1 MKLNFGRERFTF
13 PITSGRPHIIL
24 IASVLLALSLADRS
38 AASAMTLTDMARA
51 QVSDNTAEA
60 LVPSV
65 CRGYSS
71 LGLRREAASYLERS
85 IHLAEISR
93 DEAAPLFEEIV
104 EEQSRYEDPGEL
116 VAICETAIRNGAKTP
131 LVLYSYGTGLRLTGR
146 LAEASAIFSQVPK
159 ESVYS
164 SYALFAI
171 GQIAAEEGRAETAL
185 NVFNRVRESV
195 RERGTADFLAK
206 RAARSQAELLLT
218 LGRPGEAAP
227 LFRSLLPSRE
237 DPLAE
242 IGLAVVD
249 NGARV
254 GNGSVLPE
262 TIARWPVRN
271 QILLSLLEGGLA
283 REDGRFRAA
292 LAHFHRAEEKIQ
304 WSLASPTPPVAE
316 AFDAYD
322 PVIFPRRLV
331 EDHRILRDLI
341 GTASFSG
348 DPGTTRERIVELL
361 VQLLFIDHS
370 VARAQ
375 RSMPKIS
382 AAPEM
387 SYLSPFQVEEIF
399 LTIEQVTLEGVDVD
413 RLVEDLARKL
423 DIFQNLAHPI
433 ERYRLLTKLE
443 KSQAEIHAIKR
454 RIHERRAA
462 AVAGIEAGIAL
473 PMSILLED
481 VGRFL
486 VELDAIRDAAGKS
499 RAFTDKNFNILRQKR
514 EAADRTEDPFGVMVR
529 KAESIDRERFNS
541 LLPAVKALEESARI
555 VSWEQRRQEI
565 AALRPVVARQIVD
578 ALVGQARFLRARKT
592 PKGQQEAWSS
602 LEKAASYLRGDAL
615 SPRDRVESALQI
627 GSFLEEGDERWEPF
641 PGRVAGERGKEVIAS
656 SLPILDTAAHSGEL
670 REEASYL
677 LVSLGIMTNDPAA
690 RSKAGDFLREFPSSP
705 YAGRIAVRM
714 GHEALLAGRYSDA
727 RELYRKAAEG
737 SELATVD
744 AARYMLG
751 WFRFQGG
758 DAAGAA
764 GELSRQLSDPAFRCG
779 EPSPFEQAILALS
792 VRAWRESPLE
802 NLRLYAPVREGTCG
816 GRLLLLSLAMDE
828 EKRGE
833 AGRAALVYE
842 VLAERF
848 AGDDVAPGYEKKSV
862 EALLKAGMEDQA
874 FTRIL
879 LLEGKYGP
887 GTKWAESRTPEVRE
901 KAQQEL
907 GDMLKSISERKFA
920 EGVRSGDRKAMVAA
934 KTGMERFFAAKE
946 GERTDEDADLK
957 LKWAVASLKA
967 GDRQTGIAILGELA
981 ERGDDSIGERAAVL
995 YAETTI
1001 AAYERKEDTAE
1012 LAERSASLLLA
1023 RFPSEKAAGLA
1034 YRAAAAFLSASEFDR
1049 AIRMAEEIEK
1059 NKATPKPVLD
1069 DARLV
1074 HAESAINR
1082 NDFVLARNQAD
1093 MVLGVPTGEG
1103 KPGFRERA
1111 RNLFILASLKEIEA
1125 KTGAEDWNGAGM
1137 MLEELGRR
1145 FPDVP
1150 EASQYILRAFRSY
1163 RLGGEKEA
1171 AARTG
1176 MLFLDKYPKRKEAVE
1191 IAGAVGPY
1199 LIDRGEPGQAADL
1212 YASVAERFPKSEEG
1226 PDLLFH
1232 AARLDTENGNL
1243 EAAAKRFSSYRGR
1256 YPNPR
1261 WKSVY
1266 ATLSIGLF
1274 AWKRGDVRTAIR
1286 ETEGGIRQMD
1296 AGLEKDA
1303 PGEIF
1308 ELGGRARTALGE
1320 YWAEQFRKLK
1330 LVAPL
1335 EKNLAIKD
1343 RFFQRALAL
1352 FEKASEE
1359 SPIEIAITASQMSG
1373 DLFLEF
1379 GRSILDS
1386 QRPKGLKENEIAI
1399 FEEGLKERARVFFEN
1414 GLAWYV
1420 GALDRLEAEKGPAD
1434 LASPIRERIENAQRL
1449 VAESSVV
1456 RSEK

>member
-1 MKLNFGRERFTF
+1 MKLNFGRERFPF
-13 PITSGRPHIIL
+13 PITAGRPSIIL
-24 IASVLLALSLADRS
+24 IAFVLLALCLADRS
-38 AASAMTLTDMARA
+38 AASAITLTDMARA
-51 QVSDNTAEA
+51 LVSDNTVGTQ
-60 LVPSV
+60 VPSV

-71 LGLRREAASYLERS
+71 LGLRREAASYLERN

-104 EEQSRYEDPGEL
+104 KEQSRYEDPGGL
-116 VAICETAIRNGAKTP
+116 VAICETAIRNGARTP
-131 LVLYSYGTGLRLTGR
+131 LVLYSYGTALRLTGR
-146 LAEASAIFSQVPK
+146 LAEASAIFSQLPK
-159 ESVYS
+159 GSVYS

-171 GQIAAEEGRAETAL
+171 GQIAAEEGRTETAH
-185 NVFNRVRESV
+185 NIFNRVREAG
-195 RERGTADFLAK
+195 RERGEADFLTE
-206 RAARSQAELLLT
+206 RATRSQAELLLS

-227 LFRSLLPSRE
+227 LFQSLLRSGE

-242 IGLAVVD
+242 IGRAAVD

-254 GNGSVLPE
+254 GNGRVLPE

-271 QILLSLLEGGLA
+271 QILLSLLQGGLA
-283 REDGRFRAA
+283 REDGRFGAA
-292 LAHFHRAEEKIQ
+292 LAHFHWAEEKIH

-316 AFDAYD
+316 LFDDYE
-322 PVIFPRRLV
+322 PVEFLRRQV
-331 EDHRILRDLI
+331 EEHRILRDLI
-341 GTASFSG
+341 GTASFSR

-370 VARAQ
+370 IARAQ
-375 RSMPKIS
+375 RSMPKMS
-382 AAPEM
+382 AAPEVP
-387 SYLSPFQVEEIF
+387 YLSTFQVEEII

-413 RLVEDLARKL
+413 RLVEELARKL

-433 ERYRLLTKLE
+433 ERYRLLTRLE

-462 AVAGIEAGIAL
+462 AVAGVEAGIAL
-473 PMSILLED
+473 PLSSLLGD

-486 VELDAIRDAAGKS
+486 VELDAIRDAAGKL
-499 RAFTDKNFNILRQKR
+499 RAFTDKNFNILRPKQ
-514 EAADRTEDPFGVMVR
+514 EAADRTEDPFEVMVR

-578 ALVGQARFLRARKT
+578 ALVGQARSLRARRT
-592 PKGQQEAWSS
+592 PDGQQEAWSS
-602 LEKAASYLRGDAL
+602 LERAASYLRGDAL

-627 GSFLEEGDERWEPF
+627 GSFLEEGDGLWEPF
-641 PGRVAGERGKEVIAS
+641 PGRVAGEKEKEVIAS
-656 SLPILDTAAHSGEL
+656 ALPILDTAARSGEW

-705 YAGRIAVRM
+705 YAGRIAVRR
-714 GHEALLAGRYSDA
+714 GHEALLAGRLSDA
-727 RELYRKAAEG
+727 RGLYRKAAEG

-764 GELSRQLSDPAFRCG
+764 GELSRQLSDPAFRCV
-779 EPSPFEQAILALS
+779 EPSPFEQAVLALS
-792 VRAWRESPLE
+792 VRAWRESPFE
-802 NLRLYAPVREGTCG
+802 SLRLYAPVREGTCG

-833 AGRAALVYE
+833 AGRAALAYE

-848 AGDDVAPGYEKKSV
+848 AGDDAAPEYEKKSV

-874 FTRIL
+874 FARIL
-879 LLEGKYGP
+879 LLEEKYGP

-901 KAQQEL
+901 KARQEL
-907 GDMLKSISERKFA
+907 VGMLKSISERKFA
-920 EGVRSGDRKAMVAA
+920 EGVRSGERKAMVAA
-934 KTGMERFFAAKE
+934 KTGMERFFAARE
-946 GERTDEDADLK
+946 GERTGEDAELK

-967 GDRQTGIAILGELA
+967 GDRRTGVTILGELA
-981 ERGDDSIGERAAVL
+981 ERGDDSVGERAAVL

-1012 LAERSASLLLA
+1012 LAERSARLLLA

-1034 YRAAAAFLSASEFDR
+1034 YRAAAAFLSASEYDR
-1049 AIRMAEEIEK
+1049 AIRVAEEIEK
-1059 NKATPKPVLD
+1059 NKATPKPVLN

-1074 HAESAINR
+1074 HAESAIYR
-1082 NDFVLARNQAD
+1082 NEFAPARNKAD
-1093 MVLGVPTGEG
+1093 MVLGIPSGEG
-1103 KPGFRERA
+1103 KPGVRERA

-1125 KTGAEDWNGAGM
+1125 RTGAEDWSGAGM

-1145 FPDVP
+1145 FPEVP
-1150 EASQYILRAFRSY
+1150 EAPQHILRAFRSY

-1176 MLFLDKYPKRKEAVE
+1176 MLFLDKFPKQKEAVE

-1199 LIDRGEPGQAADL
+1199 LIERGEPGKAADL

-1226 PDLLFH
+1226 PDLLFL
-1232 AARLDTENGNL
+1232 AARLDAENGNL
-1243 EAAAKRFSSYRGR
+1243 EAAAKRFSSYRER
-1256 YPNPR
+1256 YPDPR

-1274 AWKRGDVRTAIR
+1274 AWKRGDAKTAVR
-1286 ETEGGIRQMD
+1286 ETEGGLRRMD

-1303 PGEIF
+1303 PGDIF
-1308 ELGGRARTALGE
+1308 ELGGRARIALGE
-1320 YWAEQFRKLK
+1320 YWAEQFRQLK

-1343 RFFQRALAL
+1343 RFFQRALVL

-1359 SPIEIAITASQMSG
+1359 SPTEIAINASQMSG

-1379 GRSILDS
+1379 GRSILGS
-1386 QRPKGLKENEIAI
+1386 QRPKGLKESESAM
-1399 FEEGLKERARVFFEN
+1399 FEEGLKERARVFFEK

-1434 LASPIRERIENAQRL
+1434 LALPIRERIENAQRL
-1449 VAESSVV
+1449 VAESSVAGG
-1456 RSEK
+1456 EE

>member
-1 MKLNFGRERFTF
+1 LNFGRERFTF
-13 PITSGRPHIIL
+13 PITSGRPRIIL
-24 IASVLLALSLADRS
+24 IASVLLALCLADRS

-51 QVSDNTAEA
+51 LVSDNTVEA
-60 LVPSV
+60 MVPSV

-104 EEQSRYEDPGEL
+104 REQSRYEDPGDL
-116 VAICETAIRNGAKTP
+116 VAICETAIRNGARTP

-195 RERGTADFLAK
+195 RERGAEDFLAK
-206 RAARSQAELLLT
+206 RATRSQAELLLT
-218 LGRPGEAAP
+218 LGRTGEAAP
-227 LFRSLLPSRE
+227 LFQSLLRSGE

-242 IGLAVVD
+242 IGRAAVD

-254 GNGSVLPE
+254 GDGRVLQE
-262 TIARWPVRN
+262 TIARWPVRD
-271 QILLSLLEGGLA
+271 QILLSLLQGGLA
-283 REDGRFRAA
+283 REDGRFGAA
-292 LAHFHRAEEKIQ
+292 LAHFHRAEGKIQ
-304 WSLASPTPPVAE
+304 WSLASPTPPVEE
-316 AFDAYD
+316 AFDAYE
-322 PVIFPRRLV
+322 PVEFLRRLV
-331 EDHRILRDLI
+331 EEHRILRDLI
-341 GTASFSG
+341 GTAAFSG
-348 DPGTTRERIVELL
+348 DPVTTRERIVELL

-370 VARAQ
+370 IARAQ
-375 RSMPKIS
+375 RSMPIMS
-382 AAPEM
+382 AAPEVP
-387 SYLSPFQVEEIF
+387 YLSPFQVEEIF

-433 ERYRLLTKLE
+433 ERYRLLTRLE

-473 PMSILLED
+473 PMSSLLED

-499 RAFTDKNFNILRQKR
+499 RAFTDKNFNILRPKQ
-514 EAADRTEDPFGVMVR
+514 EAADRTEDPFEVMVR
-529 KAESIDRERFNS
+529 KAESIDRERFKS
-541 LLPAVKALEESARI
+541 LLPAVKALEENARI

-565 AALRPVVARQIVD
+565 AALRPVVARQMVD
-578 ALVGQARFLRARKT
+578 ALVGQARSLRVRRT
-592 PKGQQEAWSS
+592 PDGQQEAWSS

-627 GSFLEEGDERWEPF
+627 GSFLEEGGDRWEPF
-641 PGRVAGERGKEVIAS
+641 PGRVAGEKEKEVIAS
-656 SLPILDTAAHSGEL
+656 ALPILDTAARSGDL

-677 LVSLGIMTNDPAA
+677 LVSLGIMMNDPAA

-705 YAGRIAVRM
+705 YAGRIALRM
-714 GHEALLAGRYSDA
+714 GHEALLAGRLSDA

-737 SELATVD
+737 SDLATVD

-779 EPSPFEQAILALS
+779 EPSPFEQAVLALS

-816 GRLLLLSLAMDE
+816 GRLLLLSLATDE

-833 AGRAALVYE
+833 AGRAAQAYE

-848 AGDDVAPGYEKKSV
+848 AGDDDAPGYEKKSV

-874 FTRIL
+874 FARIL
-879 LLEGKYGP
+879 LLEEKYGP
-887 GTKWAESRTPEVRE
+887 GTKWAASRTPEVRE
-901 KAQQEL
+901 KAQREL
-907 GDMLKSISERKFA
+907 VGMLKSISEKKFA
-920 EGVRSGDRKAMVAA
+920 EGLRSGDRRAMVAA
-934 KTGMERFFAAKE
+934 KTGMERFFAARE
-946 GERTDEDADLK
+946 GEKTGEEAELK
-957 LKWAVASLKA
+957 LKLAVASLKA

-981 ERGDDSIGERAAVL
+981 ERGEDSVGERAAVL

-1034 YRAAAAFLSASEFDR
+1034 YRAAAAFLSASEYDR
-1049 AIRMAEEIEK
+1049 AIRMAEEIEM

-1074 HAESAINR
+1074 HAESAIHR
-1082 NDFVLARNQAD
+1082 NEFALARNKAD
-1093 MVLGVPTGEG
+1093 MVLGAPAGEG
-1103 KPGFRERA
+1103 RPRVRERA
-1111 RNLFILASLKEIEA
+1111 KNLFILASLKEIEA
-1125 KTGAEDWNGAGM
+1125 RTGTEDWSGAGR
-1137 MLEELGRR
+1137 MLEELGKR
-1145 FPDVP
+1145 FPEDP
-1150 EASQYILRAFRSY
+1150 EAPQYILRAFRSY

-1176 MLFLDKYPKRKEAVE
+1176 MLFLDKFPKRKEAVE

-1199 LIDRGEPGQAADL
+1199 LIGRGEPVKAADL

-1226 PDLLFH
+1226 PDLLFL
-1232 AARLDTENGNL
+1232 AARLDAENGNL
-1243 EAAAKRFSSYRGR
+1243 EAAAKRFTSYRGR

-1274 AWKRGDVRTAIR
+1274 AWKRGDVKTAVR
-1286 ETEGGIRQMD
+1286 ETEGGIRQME

-1303 PGEIF
+1303 PGDIF
-1308 ELGGRARTALGE
+1308 ELGGRARIALGE

-1359 SPIEIAITASQMSG
+1359 SPIEIAINASQMSG

-1386 QRPKGLKENEIAI
+1386 QRPKGLKESEIAI
-1399 FEEGLKERARVFFEN
+1399 FEEGLKERARVFFDK

-1434 LASPIRERIENAQRL
+1434 LASPIRERIEDAQRL
-1449 VAESSVV
+1449 VAESTVV
-1456 RSEK
+1456 REEK